1 MLFASRWSKER
12 GGEELCGGQFYFS
25 RGKTSL
31 LGGKRIHQCCPPSS
45 TPSHWFHFAKGET
58 HALAKLTYRQ
68 HFPEVIGSV
77 LIFIWFCIQRL
88 WQASLLWCSVPRS
101 PRPPHNINP
110 TFSCYLKYHSD
121 IKLKK
126 KTFLSSLVCYFCLP
140 PILTRT
146 TRTVLSLHRFGL
158 RLIWCVCTCVAEA
171 WHFNCPSNQIG
182 REAVWKVGEWWG
194 VRGCSRGFADQ
205 PLPWWTTSVKTTK
218 VTTADLQCCGTSK

>member
-45 TPSHWFHFAKGET
+45 TPPHCFHFAKGET

-158 RLIWCVCTCVAEA
+158 RVDLVRVHVCCWGMTFQLSVQ
-171 WHFNCPSNQIG
+171 SNWQRG
-182 REAVWKVGEWWG
+182 SVEGWG
-194 VRGCSRGFADQ
+194 VMRGAGVF
-205 PLPWWTTSVKTTK
+205 
-218 VTTADLQCCGTSK
+218 